1 MGSRSLFQRAHAKL
15 NAEYD
20 DNSNVKRPRL
30 PSPQKPNYQITEEIE
45 ALLESKGTSCPPI
58 EVAEMPQKRGGLRT
72 FEDVATAGHRRP
84 ALKELPSNA
93 DWLPPVLPRMPHV
106 DSTNIISNIGTYT
119 DTTQLGPL
127 PEMPMDWSL
136 KSIVRITT
144 TSADSDVSDTLK
156 KAMHA
161 SGRDATVAHR
171 AIVSGMGIDGLLP
184 HQSLLASLISFQYPA
199 TGGSGGGG
207 GGSAG
212 GSSGGGNASSRRN
225 GTSTADYFSSSSS
238 SLRSD
243 MWRTALCSAYD
254 ALRNGFC
261 DVFYVLSPEGS
272 RRPMA
277 AMFCAQGI
285 NNTGYGDNH
294 RLHAVLSRST
304 AGLRALIK
312 SKLGLNFDMPLVVAP
327 VQHQQKKQQQPQQQQ
342 NIDEGNK
349 SLLWFKGGQRMHGLF
364 ELLLNEGLKTLH
376 TDGCDVPTILAPVP
390 FMNAA
395 VSMPTMKTI
404 PTVASSFRAEIRGVL
419 APWVCDRMLSVLAS
433 SSRRSNSGSF
443 TLVFDTDPVTA
454 NFNAKFSRKKSSS
467 DDDGGDTEKGITST
481 TTISIQISDYKARQ
495 RGCLNE
501 DEAKKWRSPSVP
513 SGGTV
518 REVKYEG
525 GVFTGRCRDM

>member
-1 MGSRSLFQRAHAKL
+1 
-15 NAEYD
+15 
-20 DNSNVKRPRL
+20 
-30 PSPQKPNYQITEEIE
+30 
-45 ALLESKGTSCPPI
+45 
-58 EVAEMPQKRGGLRT
+58 
-72 FEDVATAGHRRP
+72 
-84 ALKELPSNA
+84 
-93 DWLPPVLPRMPHV
+93 MPHV